1 MLQSLTAPVTLEIK
15 NPSGYTRLDMVGPE
29 NKATVV
35 EVVSLLRDISPLV
48 ATASTACFIIWAILR
63 AKSAHFLLDKIWRLI
78 GGGAINDQELRKDW
92 LQIRDLESFRFRT
105 GIKFNSRN
113 TWSKTVKWLEYND
126 KSMNDLSFAK
136 AWISGK
142 PWDFNEPWLKRIKAF
157 AFCIF
162 LMTVPLIMGMTYIF
176 SEQSAILTIKGS
188 QKTFWTDGVT
198 ARNFVLAKGTPQF
211 SVDSAACMNKKI
223 PGVDDKDSEIIC
235 KTLEPEAI
243 PQLKKFILEQKIFS
257 AYIAF
262 LCLAALLISVRYAA
276 RAKMAKIFYEL
287 PPPRIE

>member
-1 MLQSLTAPVTLEIK
+1 
-15 NPSGYTRLDMVGPE
+15 MVGPE
-29 NKATVV
+29 SKAAVV

-48 ATASTACFIIWAILR
+48 ATASTAFFIIWAILR

-78 GGGAINDQELRKDW
+78 GGGAINDQDLKKDW

-142 PWDFNEPWLKRIKAF
+142 PWDFNEPWLKQINVF
-157 AFCIF
+157 VFCIF

-188 QKTFWTDGVT
+188 EKTFWTDGVT
-198 ARNFVLAKGTPQF
+198 ARNFELAKGTPQF
-211 SVDSAACMNKKI
+211 SVDSAACINKKI
-223 PGVDDKDSEIIC
+223 PGLDDKDSYLIC

-243 PQLKKFILEQKIFS
+243 PQLKKFILEQKILS
-257 AYIAF
+257 AYMGFI
-262 LCLAALLISVRYAA
+262 CLLALLISVRYAA
-276 RAKMAKIFYEL
+276 RAKMAKTFYEL
-287 PPPRIE
+287 PPPRIEPTQ